1 MQGQQQ
7 KKRNQAKEKS
17 ARTQAIKPEI
27 LDLPSKT
34 LSRYQTNILLR
45 GLKFALTHKRNNI
58 ELKSFKQN
66 YTRRLRLPQ
75 FYDSEG
81 ILFQKESTFTLP

>member
-17 ARTQAIKPEI
+17 ARTQAIKPKI
-27 LDLPSKT
+27 FDLPSKT

-45 GLKFALTHKRNNI
+45 GL
-58 ELKSFKQN
+58 SC
-66 YTRRLRLPQ
+66 P
-75 FYDSEG
+75 G
-81 ILFQKESTFTLP
+81 IKLIFSYAD